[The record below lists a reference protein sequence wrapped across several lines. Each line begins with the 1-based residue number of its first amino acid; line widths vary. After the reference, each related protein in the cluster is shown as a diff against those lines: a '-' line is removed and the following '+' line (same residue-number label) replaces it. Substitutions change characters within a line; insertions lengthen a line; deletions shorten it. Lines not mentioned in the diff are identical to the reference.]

1 MRSILHIDMNAF
13 YCACHAAADPDRYQ
27 GLPTAVA
34 GSPETRHGVVVTAS
48 YEARR
53 RGVRATM
60 TVAEALRACA
70 DLTLIAPDFDLYRD
84 FSRRVFAV
92 VRNYTPQV
100 EVFSIDECWADVTG
114 SRQFGTAVEI
124 ARQIQTRIQS
134 ELGLPCS
141 IGVAPNKFLAKMAS
155 DLKKPMGLTEIA
167 LESVPHLLW
176 PLSVESMFGV
186 GGKTAERLRRLGVS
200 TIGDLAGAREEL
212 LQRYLG
218 RRGPELRR
226 LANGLDDTPVVSV
239 PEPIKSVGHSVTL
252 AADTDAEEELATV
265 LLNLADQ
272 VGRRVRRHKM
282 VGRTVQ
288 LTIRYGNRETVTRS
302 RTLPLATDLTE
313 EIYREARGLLTL
325 HKRRGA
331 KVRLL
336 GVALQNLTPTGA
348 LAGQNGPVATSASAG
363 GTIGSGGR
371 PGGAQGPSD
380 TLGPGGT
387 RGSGGTREP
396 GGAIGSGGTIGPGGR
411 PGGAIKWAESG
422 ATADTAPSLQLE
434 LPLFE
439 AELRPS
445 KTDQDSRV
453 AKGPGAGRN
462 AGLGAGRA
470 AGRGP
475 SVYAAPTQNSDRDR
489 LARLTK
495 VTDELRDKF
504 GENALVRGR
513 MLKSHPSAQIRDRKV
528 RGTSLQKDTLQA
540 PDDPR

>member
-13 YCACHAAADPDRYQ
+13 YCACHAAADPDRYE

-70 DLTLIAPDFDLYRD
+70 NLTLIAPDFDLYRD

-114 SRQFGTAVEI
+114 SGQFGTAVEI
-124 ARQIQTRIQS
+124 ARQIQTRIHS

-141 IGVAPNKFLAKMAS
+141 IGIAPNKFLAKMAS
-155 DLKKPMGLTEIA
+155 DLKKPMGLTEIT
-167 LESVPHLLW
+167 LESVPQLLW

-226 LANGLDDTPVVSV
+226 LAMGLDDAPVVSV
-239 PEPIKSVGHSVTL
+239 PEPIKSVGHSITL
-252 AADTDAEEELATV
+252 AADTDSEEELATV

-272 VGRRVRRHKM
+272 VGRRVRRHEM

-313 EIYREARGLLTL
+313 EIYREARELLTL

-336 GVALQNLTPTGA
+336 GVALQNLTPTDGK
-348 LAGQNGPVATSASAG
+348 AGQNAPSATTAADTPGTGRSLGTGRTPGAAG
-363 GTIGSGGR
+363 AMK
-371 PGGAQGPSD
+371 GA
-380 TLGPGGT
+380 
-387 RGSGGTREP
+387 EAV
-396 GGAIGSGGTIGPGGR
+396 GA
-411 PGGAIKWAESG
+411 
-422 ATADTAPSLQLE
+422 ADTAPSLQLE

-439 AELRPS
+439 AELRQPT
-445 KTDQDSRV
+445 TDRDRRV
-453 AKGPGAGRN
+453 AKGFGAGLA
-462 AGLGAGRA
+462 AGLGPGREPS
-470 AGRGP
+470 RG
-475 SVYAAPTQNSDRDR
+475 SSAYTAPTQKPDRER

-513 MLKSHPSAQIRDRKV
+513 MLKSHPSAQIRDRKA

-540 PDDPR
+540 PDNPR